1 MTEIYKMDNVYNIF
15 TKEKMPGWEEVAE
28 DLAKKLTDIQ
38 HDIVPILQ
46 ENDYAPIHVA
56 MAMILISEKI
66 AHNIRNDK
74 SNGAMRDGINKGLDQ
89 FREIVRKSQ
98 TIGEL

>member
-1 MTEIYKMDNVYNIF
+1 MDNVYNIF

-28 DLAKKLTDIQ
+28 DLANKLTDIQ
-38 HDIVPILQ
+38 RDVVPILQ

-66 AHNIRNDK
+66 AHNIKNDK
-74 SNGAMRDGINKGLDQ
+74 SNGAMRDGIEKGLDQ

-98 TIGEL
+98 NIGKL

>member
-1 MTEIYKMDNVYNIF
+1 MDNVYNIF
-15 TKEKMPGWEEVAE
+15 TKEKMPGWEDVAE
-28 DLAKKLTDIQ
+28 SLAHSLEDIQ
-38 HDIVPILQ
+38 RNLLPVLQ

-74 SNGAMRDGINKGLDQ
+74 SNGAMRDGIEKGLDQ

-98 TIGEL
+98 NIGKL

>member
-1 MTEIYKMDNVYNIF
+1 MF
-15 TKEKMPGWEEVAE
+15 TTYLQKKRCLDGKKVAE

-46 ENDYAPIHVA
+46 ENNYAPIHVA

>member
-1 MTEIYKMDNVYNIF
+1 MDNVYNIF

-28 DLAKKLTDIQ
+28 DLANKLTDIQ
-38 HDIVPILQ
+38 RDVVPILQ

-56 MAMILISEKI
+56 MAMILVSGKI
-66 AHNIRNDK
+66 AHNIKNNK
-74 SNGAMRDGINKGLDQ
+74 SNGAMRDGIEKGLDQ

-98 TIGEL
+98 NIGKL

>member
-1 MTEIYKMDNVYNIF
+1 MDNVYNIF
-15 TKEKMPGWEEVAE
+15 TKEKMPGWEDVVES
-28 DLAKKLTDIQ
+28 LAHSLEDIQ
-38 HDIVPILQ
+38 RNLLPVLQ

-74 SNGAMRDGINKGLDQ
+74 SNGAMRDGIEKGLDQ

-98 TIGEL
+98 NMGKL

>member
-1 MTEIYKMDNVYNIF
+1 MDNVYNILL

-28 DLAKKLTDIQ
+28 DLAKKLNDIQ
-38 HDIVPILQ
+38 RNIVQILQ

-56 MAMILISEKI
+56 VAMILISEKI
-66 AHNIRNDK
+66 AYNIRNDK
-74 SNGAMRDGINKGLDQ
+74 SNGAMRDEINKGLDQ

-98 TIGEL
+98 TIG